1 MGCLLTLVHVH
12 QYNRY
17 MPLLRMILVLLVAA
31 GSAQAA
37 PAQATPARQ
46 QHASITAPP
55 DVASVPADATRNPS
69 GLATKVLKPGT
80 GTDHP
85 AKDEAVVVDYTGWT
99 SDGKMFDSTVARGA
113 PTTLVLNRVLPGL
126 SEGVQMM
133 VVGETRR
140 LWVPEALAF
149 KGKSGK
155 PAGPLVFDV
164 TLLDMPTRAPAD
176 VKGPP
181 DDATQTKS
189 GLAYKVLQ
197 PGTGKRHPT
206 KIDEVTVQYTGWTTD
221 GKMFDSS
228 YTRGE
233 PMTLPLDRVIPGWA
247 EGLPLMV
254 EGEKMRFW
262 IPEKLAYKGKQ
273 APYGMLVFDIELI
286 RIR

>member
-1 MGCLLTLVHVH
+1 MQNAHARSIH
-12 QYNRY
+12 YNRC
-17 MPLLRMILVLLVAA
+17 MLLRLVLILLVAA
-31 GSAQAA
+31 SSAHLEAQQRPASTTA
-37 PAQATPARQ
+37 PRDI
-46 QHASITAPP
+46 ASI
-55 DVASVPADATRNPS
+55 PADATKSPS
-69 GLATKVLKPGT
+69 GLATKILKPGT
-80 GTDHP
+80 GTQHP

-113 PTTLVLNRVLPGL
+113 PTTLVLNRILPGL

-149 KGKSGK
+149 KGKPGK

-176 VKGPP
+176 VKAPP
-181 DDATQTKS
+181 DDAVQTKS

-197 PGTGKRHPT
+197 PGTGQRHPK
-206 KIDEVTVQYTGWTTD
+206 KIDEVTVQYTGWTSD

-233 PMTLPLDRVIPGWA
+233 PMTLALDRVIPGWA

-254 EGEKMRFW
+254 EGEKARFW
-262 IPEKLAYKGKQ
+262 VPEKLAYKGKQ

>member
-1 MGCLLTLVHVH
+1 ML
-12 QYNRY
+12 
-17 MPLLRMILVLLVAA
+17 LLRVNLILLLLA
-31 GSAQAA
+31 GFAQAA
-37 PAQATPARQ
+37 PAQQ
-46 QHASITAPP
+46 QPTSITAPG
-55 DVASVPADATRNPS
+55 DVASIPADASKNSS

-80 GTDHP
+80 GPDHP
-85 AKDEAVVVDYTGWT
+85 AKDEIVVVDYTGWT
-99 SDGKMFDSTVARGA
+99 ADGKVFDSTAERGG
-113 PTTLVLNRVLPGL
+113 PRTLVLSRILPGL

-140 LWVPEALAF
+140 LWVPQALAF
-149 KGKSGK
+149 KGQPGK
-155 PAGPLVFDV
+155 PVGQVVFDV
-164 TLLDMPTRAPAD
+164 TLLDMPARTPAD

-189 GLAYKVLQ
+189 GLYYKVLRS
-197 PGTGKRHPT
+197 GTGQRHP
-206 KIDEVTVQYTGWTTD
+206 KKVDEVTVQYTGWTSD

-233 PMTLPLDRVIPGWA
+233 PTMLPLDHVIPGWA

-254 EGEKMRFW
+254 EGEKTRFW
-262 IPEKLAYKGKQ
+262 VPEKLAYKGKQ